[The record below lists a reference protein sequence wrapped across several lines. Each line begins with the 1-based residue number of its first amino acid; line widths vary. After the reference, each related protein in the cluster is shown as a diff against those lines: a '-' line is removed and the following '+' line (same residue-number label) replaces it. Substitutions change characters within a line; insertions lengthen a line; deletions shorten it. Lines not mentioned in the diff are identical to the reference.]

1 MELPADTSGVVVTDV
16 DQNGAAAKI
25 GIVRGDV
32 ILTINRQAVSS
43 LEDVQAALDKSG
55 DRAILLLI
63 ARKGQTVY
71 LTVKPN

>member
-1 MELPADTSGVVVTDV
+1 

-71 LTVKPN
+71 LTVKPG